1 MDRNIGIYFPLEVCD
16 ELPVDFGVISRFHG
30 DRSGRSQ
37 FISRRMLHMC
47 AAEHSVRVQ
56 RGCCNNEADAVL
68 FAPHLLSN
76 FGNEI
81 LLLSSSCTQE
91 ACN

>member
-1 MDRNIGIYFPLEVCD
+1 MATAR
-16 ELPVDFGVISRFHG
+16 
-30 DRSGRSQ
+30 
-37 FISRRMLHMC
+37 
-47 AAEHSVRVQ
+47 AALDLFRGGCCMFAERSVRVQ
-56 RGCCNNEADAVL
+56 RGCRDNEADAVL
-68 FAPHLLSN
+68 FAPHLLGN